1 MSLCQTPKS
10 QAYVGMAL
18 QCATTQAMSRTSA
31 KSLMVCRVG
40 GSSLSVLV
48 SALRN
53 GRSDVRQRDKTPRCV
68 AGCRLPSAHGERLNQ
83 RAHES
88 NKRTT
93 QQKAIGSVCV
103 YVLVVL
109 HARAA
114 DVSIAHEQDVE
125 SLKVVERLSSFG
137 LRTNKQHTINSTQ
150 TRTL

>member
-1 MSLCQTPKS
+1 M
-10 QAYVGMAL
+10 
-18 QCATTQAMSRTSA
+18 
-31 KSLMVCRVG
+31 
-40 GSSLSVLV
+40 LV

-68 AGCRLPSAHGERLNQ
+68 AGCRLPSTHSERLNQ

-137 LRTNKQHTINSTQ
+137 LRTNKQTNKQQHTNTYAVACKCDGCQVKES
-150 TRTL
+150 LS